1 MLRSNFEHFQQQTE
15 AGRSLVNFFP
25 EDKKDQTVSNFTNV
39 SKNVIFVVISPFRN
53 LSKKSYSHYK
63 IIMSD
68 TLTAQPYKF
77 DCSPSNNLQ
86 VRNLL
91 IKFWSL
97 TLIGE
102 SWKGNLKRGTVTE
115 RVFR

>member
-1 MLRSNFEHFQQQTE
+1 
-15 AGRSLVNFFP
+15 
-25 EDKKDQTVSNFTNV
+25 
-39 SKNVIFVVISPFRN
+39 
-53 LSKKSYSHYK
+53 
-63 IIMSD
+63 MSD

-97 TLIGE
+97 TLIDE
-102 SWKGNLKRGTVTE
+102 SWKENPKRRNVTE
-115 RVFR
+115 RVSR